1 MGCGASNSR
10 LNKAVTV
17 ESQESLLSTINNTN
31 EARDMLAKIRILNPV
46 QRRRARSVGLP
57 EENGVYWVYWR
68 PVRAQ
73 GRGLRANTEKEDLW
87 PEVLEKQQT
96 RSRNSWTFHV
106 HQYVTYSKWEDE
118 EKENDKTKLVART
131 AMILL
136 AMKITTLKDY
146 LLFRDS
152 ATARGSEE
160 KKPW

>member
-73 GRGLRANTEKEDLW
+73 GRDLRANTEKEDLW

-96 RSRNSWTFHV
+96 RSRNS
-106 HQYVTYSKWEDE
+106 
-118 EKENDKTKLVART
+118 
-131 AMILL
+131 
-136 AMKITTLKDY
+136 
-146 LLFRDS
+146 
-152 ATARGSEE
+152 
-160 KKPW
+160 

>member
-17 ESQESLLSTINNTN
+17 ESQESLLSTVNNTN

-73 GRGLRANTEKEDLW
+73 GKRSSGEYRKRRFMARGLGKATN
-87 PEVLEKQQT
+87 EVKKFMNF
-96 RSRNSWTFHV
+96 SRTPVCHL
-106 HQYVTYSKWEDE
+106 Q
-118 EKENDKTKLVART
+118 
-131 AMILL
+131 
-136 AMKITTLKDY
+136 
-146 LLFRDS
+146 
-152 ATARGSEE
+152 
-160 KKPW
+160 